1 MLWECT
7 FENALRR
14 LRPLLCPAARS
25 RALLPQS
32 PPPLSCSPWIGELGS
47 GLRVKSLSSY
57 NKLGFTPPGALLRQ
71 QRWSWTWSGLS
82 RSHWL
87 WQLSSPSPSF
97 SPSSIVSSP
106 PRLLV
111 PRLTTFAGSWWII
124 LWAPWRVAAF
134 ARLRVFKSFRV
145 LTHWGGRGLVVGTN
159 KSVTVNATV
168 KVLNTLPTRKHL
180 PLFQMF
186 YAGVFRKIIH
196 LFVFFLMWVFG
207 HHLHGL
213 CHPWIRSSFLFDDMP
228 KEGELSRKQLFVK
241 FFFFFPS

>member
-7 FENALRR
+7 FEDALAAPPSSP
-14 LRPLLCPAARS
+14 PLS
-25 RALLPQS
+25 SSALLPDHAPCLRQS

-82 RSHWL
+82 RSHWV

-111 PRLTTFAGSWWII
+111 PCLTTLAGSWWVV
-124 LWAPWRVAAF
+124 LWAPWKVAAF
-134 ARLRVFKSFRV
+134 ARLRVLGWV
-145 LTHWGGRGLVVGTN
+145 LTHWGGRGLVLGTN
-159 KSVTVNATV
+159 KSVIVNATV

-180 PLFQMF
+180 PLF
-186 YAGVFRKIIH
+186 
-196 LFVFFLMWVFG
+196 
-207 HHLHGL
+207 
-213 CHPWIRSSFLFDDMP
+213 
-228 KEGELSRKQLFVK
+228 
-241 FFFFFPS
+241 